1 MRRKPSDGA
10 ARDAAAQLN
19 GSKDLFHARDR
30 RARKCFSV
38 ELHFEAAVLRIADLD
53 GRGVLARAAKEKF
66 AEAIGVLGI
75 FMSGASQN
83 KSAGAVAEES
93 AEFARDAARSE
104 RSAVHIGGDDRN
116 SLSLSRSNQR
126 LRDGEGVEQTK
137 TSASGVQRAAIFT
150 DKQPGMQ
157 LGRKRRIIV
166 MRFAGRDDPIEM
178 LRSAGGTAQRFL
190 RGFRGKRQL
199 VFVFRNVGE

>member
-1 MRRKPSDGA
+1 MRSKPSDGA

-66 AEAIGVLGI
+66 AEAMGVLGI

-150 DKQPGMQ
+150 DKQPGMK
-157 LGRKRRIIV
+157 LGRKRRIVV
-166 MRFAGRDDPIEM
+166 MRFAGCDDPVHF
-178 LRSAGGTAQRFL
+178 LWSAGGGAQRFL
-190 RGFRGKRQL
+190 RRFRGKRQL